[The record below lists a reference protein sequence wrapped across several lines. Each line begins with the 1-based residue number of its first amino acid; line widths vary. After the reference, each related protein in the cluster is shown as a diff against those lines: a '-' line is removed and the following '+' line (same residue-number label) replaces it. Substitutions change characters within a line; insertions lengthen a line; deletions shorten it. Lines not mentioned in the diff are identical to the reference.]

1 MSFFSTVNPNKLTY
15 FLSYLNSSQHVSF
28 HFILLEYS
36 VNKGLTQDDR
46 DLSLLENGIRSNI
59 NMSTVRT
66 HRTPHT
72 IGDPKG
78 IRDALAYGVRRPVV
92 SWNRRSLPDEFRY
105 EMQSYVYSEN
115 DWNNDPQLL
124 AVIESAL
131 FQKLLLAR
139 GPNTRVFRFC
149 SQHYINFSLETGSG
163 NATLARQTGV
173 RSMYLLSLSIH
184 RQEKLGMFCLYL
196 NFQIIFCFFFFLIFF

>member
-1 MSFFSTVNPNKLTY
+1 
-15 FLSYLNSSQHVSF
+15 
-28 HFILLEYS
+28 
-36 VNKGLTQDDR
+36 
-46 DLSLLENGIRSNI
+46 
-59 NMSTVRT
+59 MSTVRT